1 MKTLFRITVMTPT
14 ENIERGVWA
23 DGYRF
28 SHEGV
33 SVFFNLSE
41 DGEERPV
48 GVYPTDKIFIT
59 SIQSEEEY
67 NESKANRTGT
77 LRSM

>member
-28 SHEGV
+28 SNEGV
-33 SVFFNLSE
+33 ITFFNLSE
-41 DGEERPV
+41 DVGGRPV
-48 GVYPTDKIFIT
+48 GLYPVDKIFIT
-59 SIQSEEEY
+59 SMQSEEEY
-67 NESKANRTGT
+67 NASKANKVNT